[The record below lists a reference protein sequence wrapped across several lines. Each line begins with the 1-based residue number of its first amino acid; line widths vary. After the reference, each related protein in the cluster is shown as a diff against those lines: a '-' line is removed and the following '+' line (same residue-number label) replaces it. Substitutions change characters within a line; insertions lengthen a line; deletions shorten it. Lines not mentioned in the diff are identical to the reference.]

1 MAPRSVLHNS
11 RYLRANSC
19 WPSAGEALAFG
30 LLHDVWRSL
39 RRRSSCGARH
49 GGAFIALTAEV
60 ATADVIPACVRRRRQ
75 PRWNASAKRRSV
87 GERWR
92 GRQRRSA
99 DTGIGSPSCAL

>member
-1 MAPRSVLHNS
+1 M
-11 RYLRANSC
+11 
-19 WPSAGEALAFG
+19 F
-30 LLHDVWRSL
+30 
-39 RRRSSCGARH
+39 GARCDVAH
-49 GGAFIALTAEV
+49 LEAYVTEGPFVALTAEV